1 MKNIYVIALA
11 AILLEGCGQ
20 KKEMTVPA
28 TRPVKTTIVE
38 SRAVIRKDF
47 SGIVEAVE
55 YVKLAFRVSGQI
67 INLPVIEGEKV
78 KKGQL
83 IAAIDPRDIAL
94 QYAATKSAYETA
106 SAQVE
111 RNKRL
116 LSRQANS
123 VQEYEISLSNYQ
135 KAKSE
140 YELSTNNMRDTKQ
153 TAPIDGSIEKRLV
166 ENYQRVNSGE
176 GIVQLVNTQI
186 LRIKFTIA
194 DVYLYLLRA
203 KDPRFLV
210 EFDTFKGHVFKAKLE
225 EYLDISTEGTGIPV
239 SITIDESSIDR
250 DLNAVK
256 HCFTCS
262 ISYTADSWTI
272 IPLSAVFGESDGNNM
287 YVWVVEDNKVH
298 KRKIVVNA
306 PTGEAQVLV
315 SEGLKPGEQIVIA
328 GVYQLV
334 EGESIISIDK

>member
-20 KKEMTVPA
+20 KERDDG
-28 TRPVKTTIVE
+28 TRHPTCKTTIVE
-38 SRAVIRKDF
+38 SRSVIRKDF

-78 KKGQL
+78 KKGQV

-116 LSRQANS
+116 LSRQAIS

-140 YELSTNNMRDTKQ
+140 YELSTNNMRDTKL
-153 TAPIDGSIEKRLV
+153 TGSFRRL
-166 ENYQRVNSGE
+166 YRKTSGRE
-176 GIVQLVNTQI
+176 
-186 LRIKFTIA
+186 
-194 DVYLYLLRA
+194 
-203 KDPRFLV
+203 
-210 EFDTFKGHVFKAKLE
+210 
-225 EYLDISTEGTGIPV
+225 
-239 SITIDESSIDR
+239 
-250 DLNAVK
+250 
-256 HCFTCS
+256 
-262 ISYTADSWTI
+262 
-272 IPLSAVFGESDGNNM
+272 LSACQFRRRD
-287 YVWVVEDNKVH
+287 
-298 KRKIVVNA
+298 RT
-306 PTGEAQVLV
+306 TGQHPEPA
-315 SEGLKPGEQIVIA
+315 
-328 GVYQLV
+328 Y
-334 EGESIISIDK
+334 